1 MLDNSSYEQLWICAD
16 FVFKTVKIGL
26 SRNCE
31 ATNGMPTFRE
41 GVLNVRKPREDKDYH
56 TW

>member
-1 MLDNSSYEQLWICAD
+1 MNNCG
-16 FVFKTVKIGL
+16 FVLILFFKTVKIGL

-41 GVLNVRKPREDKDYH
+41 GVLNVRKPREDKDYT